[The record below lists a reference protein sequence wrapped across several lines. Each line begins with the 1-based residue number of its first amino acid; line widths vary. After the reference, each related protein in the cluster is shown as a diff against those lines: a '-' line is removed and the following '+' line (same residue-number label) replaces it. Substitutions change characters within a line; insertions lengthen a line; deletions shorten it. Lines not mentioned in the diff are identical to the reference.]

1 MKIVPPPQNA
11 AVVTLQ
17 TVLDRL
23 SANARLA
30 GSRKR
35 DLRSA
40 VTSFAKLMDQPPG
53 AIPMELAAIRQS
65 LDRMVPAR
73 AKISPK
79 RWSNLRADLAAAI
92 AASGLRPMLRMA
104 DVALAPAW
112 SQLLA
117 AAPQWTRHGLSRLA
131 RWCSLRQIGPEAIDD
146 GVIERFIAEL
156 DSSTLVRNL
165 RYRSGLVRRAW
176 NALVAQHPTRLRPVT
191 AKPNQRALK
200 RIPWDQFPA
209 SLRQDVERYLYWA
222 AVPDPLD
229 DAARARALSQQT
241 LQLQRQHIHSAASA
255 AVEAGIVIE
264 QLTSLASLVETKSFR
279 AILRHRR
286 KQDGGKPT
294 AYTHGVAITL
304 IAIAS
309 EWVKASPQTV
319 AGLKALRS
327 KLGALPS
334 GLTEKNKA
342 LLRTLDE
349 PGLLSA
355 LVQLPDRLWR
365 AARSTMATSHSAFVD
380 LQTALAIDILTHVP
394 LRMQNLSTL
403 KFGVHLHWPQGRGKA
418 ALITLARDE
427 TKTWIELNY
436 ELPVALADRLHAYRN
451 EIATAVIGKRPDTI
465 FLTDK
470 GRTRSQSAVA
480 NAIYKAIL
488 RHVGIKMTPHQFRHW
503 CAKVTLDRNPGAY
516 ELVRQHLGHTSQRTT
531 TSFYA
536 GIDTR
541 RAGRAHAELVMQLRQ
556 TNLGRERR
564 RTRPARAD

>member
-264 QLTSLASLVETKSFR
+264 QLTSLASLVETEF
-279 AILRHRR
+279 IPRHSA
-286 KQDGGKPT
+286 P
-294 AYTHGVAITL
+294 
-304 IAIAS
+304 
-309 EWVKASPQTV
+309 SPQT
-319 AGLKALRS
+319 G
-327 KLGALPS
+327 
-334 GLTEKNKA
+334 
-342 LLRTLDE
+342 
-349 PGLLSA
+349 
-355 LVQLPDRLWR
+355 WR
-365 AARSTMATSHSAFVD
+365 QAH
-380 LQTALAIDILTHVP
+380 
-394 LRMQNLSTL
+394 
-403 KFGVHLHWPQGRGKA
+403 
-418 ALITLARDE
+418 
-427 TKTWIELNY
+427 
-436 ELPVALADRLHAYRN
+436 RLH
-451 EIATAVIGKRPDTI
+451 P
-465 FLTDK
+465 
-470 GRTRSQSAVA
+470 
-480 NAIYKAIL
+480 
-488 RHVGIKMTPHQFRHW
+488 
-503 CAKVTLDRNPGAY
+503 
-516 ELVRQHLGHTSQRTT
+516 
-531 TSFYA
+531 
-536 GIDTR
+536 
-541 RAGRAHAELVMQLRQ
+541 
-556 TNLGRERR
+556 RR
-564 RTRPARAD
+564 RHNADCHCLGMGEGISANRGWPEGLAEQTWSSAIRLDGEKQGTAADPR